1 MPGEIL
7 CPVKTT
13 KIVFPI
19 LCLED
24 SVPRDFVPT
33 NNYFVP
39 GKFCAQRFSA
49 WKGDSVPQ
57 KSILCPGDFVPREIL
72 CLERFCAQWIFPS
85 LSLIFKSILLLSTST
100 KELKIQMCKTCSRSK
115 ISWIYIAKLYFIFAI
130 FIPKSEPFRNEKMLH
145 QIFWNI
151 KKVWYAFDVKC
162 WFSFWNYPLQID
174 LIWIFE

>member
-1 MPGEIL
+1 MPGDSVPRYFVPQFCAWRFCAQDILCLVDFVPNKKSCAWEILCPGHLVPRFPILCPNVQFFEKFCAQWEILCLGDSMPGEIL

-19 LCLED
+19 LCLGH

-39 GKFCAQRFSA
+39 GRFCAQRFSA

-72 CLERFCAQWIFPS
+72 CLGRICAQWIF
-85 LSLIFKSILLLSTST
+85 L
-100 KELKIQMCKTCSRSK
+100 
-115 ISWIYIAKLYFIFAI
+115 
-130 FIPKSEPFRNEKMLH
+130 
-145 QIFWNI
+145 
-151 KKVWYAFDVKC
+151 
-162 WFSFWNYPLQID
+162 
-174 LIWIFE
+174 